1 MNQIRCFLNKTIG
14 KSFTL
19 IELLVVIAII
29 GLLAALIIP
38 NLTQIRA
45 KARDAKR
52 VEDLRQLQTA
62 LEMYYSD
69 YNHYPVWTS
78 GCLNASGSPLLSG
91 GAYALV
97 PDYMGSL
104 PKDPLPNKYCYYYQS
119 DSTGGNFKIAAYL
132 EKDTEKALNDGGTAS
147 NYYEVYQGPTGSGS
161 AINIDNDTLAAA
173 MPGYVPP
180 PPSWACGDTL
190 TDDRDNKTYATVLI
204 GTQCWMAEH
213 LNYGTMTAG
222 ANNQGS
228 DCPSVAET
236 EKYCYGDT
244 ESSCTSD
251 GALYQWAQAMCGA
264 ASCNGTGESQPACTT
279 PVQGI
284 CPNGWHIPSPYEY
297 TALERA
303 VCTSGTCATDFPYDT
318 STTGWRGTNE
328 GGKLKGTTICGLYP
342 CWNSPNEGATNSSG
356 FTAWAAGYRYPD
368 GLFYNRGVHAYVW
381 SSLES
386 GANAWRRGLYSGYAT
401 VSRKANDKLYGFSVR
416 CIKD

>member
-104 PKDPLPNKYCYYYQS
+104 PKDPLPSKYCYYYKS

-284 CPNGWHIPSPYEY
+284 CPNGWHIPSHYEY

>member
-1 MNQIRCFLNKTIG
+1 MK

-29 GLLAALIIP
+29 GVLAALIIP
-38 NLTQIRA
+38 SINNART

-52 VEDLRQLQTA
+52 LEDLRQFSLA

-69 YNHYPVWTS
+69 NNHYPIWEEGGGLSDSGNPLIIGTTS
-78 GCLNASGSPLLSG
+78 SPVFFTSQ
-91 GAYALV
+91 
-97 PDYMGSL
+97 YMAKPTGL
-104 PKDPLPNKYCYYYQS
+104 KDPLPSKYCYYYQS
-119 DSTGGNFKIAAYL
+119 DSIGANFKLAAYL
-132 EKDTEKALNDGGTAS
+132 EKDTEKSQNDAGTAS
-147 NYYEVYQGPTGSGS
+147 SYYEVYQGPTGSGS

-284 CPNGWHIPSPYEY
+284 CPNGWHIPSHYEY

-356 FTAWAAGYRYPD
+356 FTAWAAGYRD
-368 GLFYNRGVHAYVW
+368 TGGSFYFRGARAYIW

-386 GANAWRRGLYSGYAT
+386 GTGAWSRHLNSGYAA
-401 VSRKANDKLYGFSVR
+401 VARRAIDKLYGFSVR